1 VSGVV
6 AAIRAAQGRDDEA
19 EELYRKALEV
29 TKDGIPALEL
39 EVLERMVVFYRDRG
53 RDADA
58 AACQARIVELVPS
71 ESVSTERIA

>member
-1 VSGVV
+1 M
-6 AAIRAAQGRDDEA
+6 
-19 EELYRKALEV
+19 

-53 RDADA
+53 RDDDA
-58 AACQARIVELVPS
+58 AACQARIAELVPS